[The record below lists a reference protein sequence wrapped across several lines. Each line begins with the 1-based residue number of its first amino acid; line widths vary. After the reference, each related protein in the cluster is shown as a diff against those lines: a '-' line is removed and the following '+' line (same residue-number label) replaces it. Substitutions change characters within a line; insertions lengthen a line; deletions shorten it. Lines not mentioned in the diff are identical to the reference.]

1 MSKKFIE
8 TKEYKRFAEFCD
20 ACIQYKYIG
29 ICYGTPGVGKTLS
42 SRYYCDWGNIEKQI
56 DYHRANDIA
65 KNATDEILSVNKIFH
80 TAPAEKMTRISSDI
94 HSIASRIEMTK
105 AMYKVIKYHQEE
117 IPSLKIYDEIDLI
130 IIDEIDRLKVQHLEQ
145 LRDIYDKNNLAMI
158 FIGMPGIEK
167 RLSRYPQLYSRIGFV
182 HEFDNLSKDET
193 HHILEYKWAD
203 LGIDI
208 KLEDFSDYEAIT
220 TIIKIT
226 KGNFRLIQ
234 RLFAQIDRIL
244 RINQIDKITVEVVEA
259 ARDSLVIGI

>member
-1 MSKKFIE
+1 MNKTFIE

-20 ACIQYKYIG
+20 ACIKYKYIG
-29 ICYGTPGVGKTLS
+29 ICYGAPGVGKTLS
-42 SRYYCDWGNIEKQI
+42 SRYYCNWDNIEKQI
-56 DYHRANDIA
+56 AYRRADDIG
-65 KNATDEILSVNKIFH
+65 KDATDEILSANKVFY
-80 TAPAEKMTRISSDI
+80 TAPAEKMTRVSSDI
-94 HSIASRIEMTK
+94 DTLSARIGIVK
-105 AMYKVIKYHQEE
+105 AMHLVLKYNQEE
-117 IPSLKIYDEIDLI
+117 VYTLKSYEGIDLI
-130 IIDEIDRLKVQHLEQ
+130 IVDEIDRLKLQHLEQ
-145 LRDIYDKNNLAMI
+145 LRDIYDRNDLAMVL
-158 FIGMPGIEK
+158 IGMPGIEK
-167 RLSRYPQLYSRIGFV
+167 RLSRYPQLYSRIGFA

-226 KGNFRLIQ
+226 KGNFRLIH

-244 RINQIDKITVEVVEA
+244 RINQMDKITVEVVEA